1 MSDTPVTTEETKAA
15 KPKAPKTVKKAP
27 AKKAAKKAVS
37 EKKPVLVSKSIK
49 EILKFTGGD
58 DNLVIQVSQ
67 KNLVDIR
74 TKNDRAK
81 AQAALNG

>member
-1 MSDTPVTTEETKAA
+1 MSDTPATTEETKAV
-15 KPKAPKTVKKAP
+15 KPKAPKTAKKAP
-27 AKKAAKKAVS
+27 AKKAAKKVVS

-58 DNLVIQVSQ
+58 DTLVIQVSQ